1 MNRVGE
7 VAASVAACS
16 ESLGEDGIFQIKQHK
31 LTAVKELKRAG
42 EGAIYNSSSASYNST
57 RSRGRWTGNRY
68 SIAKKD

>member
-16 ESLGEDGIFQIKQHK
+16 ESLKEDGIFQIKQHK

-42 EGAIYNSSSASYNST
+42 KEQFLTQALLRIILHVLEAVRQAT
-57 RSRGRWTGNRY
+57 VT
-68 SIAKKD
+68 A